1 MLTVNDILKEK
12 GNNFYWVVPSTITI
26 DVLRL
31 MAEKNIGA
39 VLVVDNNKLVG
50 IFSERD
56 YARKIVLQGKS
67 SIDTHVS
74 EFMSTTI
81 FTIDGHKFITDCMQV
96 MTDKHIRHLPV
107 VENDEIKGVIS
118 IGDVVRRII
127 HDQKNTIQQLEN
139 YITGG

>member
-1 MLTVNDILKEK
+1 MVTVNDILEEK
-12 GNNFYWVVPSTITI
+12 GNAYYWVNPATITI

-39 VLVVDNNKLVG
+39 VMVIENNKLVG

-56 YARKIVLQGKS
+56 YARKIVLKGKS

-81 FTIDGHKFITDCMQV
+81 YTVDGHKFITDCMQI
-96 MTDKHIRHLPV
+96 MTDKHVRHLPV
-107 VENDEIKGVIS
+107 VENDEVKGLVS
-118 IGDVVRRII
+118 IGDIVGRII
-127 HDQKNTIQQLEN
+127 RDQKNTIQQLEK

>member
-1 MLTVNDILKEK
+1 MVTVNDILKEK
-12 GNNFYWVVPSTITI
+12 GNAFYSVAPDTITI

-39 VLVVDNNKLVG
+39 VLVTDKDKIVG

-67 SIDTHVS
+67 STDTHVS

-81 FTIDGHKFITDCMQV
+81 YTVDEHKFITDCMQI

-107 VENDEIKGVIS
+107 VDNNEIKGVVS
-118 IGDVVRRII
+118 IGDIVSRII
-127 HDQKNTIQQLEN
+127 RDQKSTIQQLEK
-139 YITGG
+139 YIIGG